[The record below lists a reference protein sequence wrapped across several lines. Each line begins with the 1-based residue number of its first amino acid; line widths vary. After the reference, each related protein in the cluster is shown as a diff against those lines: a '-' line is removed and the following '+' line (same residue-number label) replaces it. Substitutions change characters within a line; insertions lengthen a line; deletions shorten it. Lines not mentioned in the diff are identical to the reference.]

1 MTKHKGS
8 RIHKHNQVQHV
19 KQSVHIHL
27 DTRKK
32 VKRKKKARAFR
43 PAAVL
48 QLPPV
53 NRVVNNHIVLPENAG
68 RPPLGFFQ
76 QQAVKAQQVAQS
88 NLVKQI
94 KTGLGEPEKK
104 ELVDTKKVAGK
115 EAEIADDAVKKLEG
129 VFDKKKRT
137 PEQKARAKQLI
148 PGRRN
153 FPLDYDEMEK
163 LIASVQPAP
172 APAQPA
178 LPRSQ
183 QPTASST
190 SRTQVEEFKE
200 PSFMEKVMTKNY

>member
-27 DTRKK
+27 DTRRKHTK
-32 VKRKKKARAFR
+32 KKKARAFR
-43 PAAVL
+43 PSAVL

-68 RPPLGFFQ
+68 RPPVGFFQ
-76 QQAVKAQQVAQS
+76 QQAVKAQEVAQS

-94 KTGLGEPEKK
+94 KTGLAEPEKK
-104 ELVDTKKVAGK
+104 ELADTNRVTEK
-115 EAEIADDAVKKLEG
+115 EAEIADDAVKGLEG
-129 VFDKKKRT
+129 VFDKTPRT
-137 PEQKARAKQLI
+137 PEQLTKAKQLF
-148 PGRRN
+148 PNRRS
-153 FPLDYDEMEK
+153 FPKDFNKMEK
-163 LIASVQPAP
+163 LIASAP
-172 APAQPA
+172 AV
-178 LPRSQ
+178 PRSQ

-200 PSFMEKVMTKNY
+200 PSLFSKVTKQS